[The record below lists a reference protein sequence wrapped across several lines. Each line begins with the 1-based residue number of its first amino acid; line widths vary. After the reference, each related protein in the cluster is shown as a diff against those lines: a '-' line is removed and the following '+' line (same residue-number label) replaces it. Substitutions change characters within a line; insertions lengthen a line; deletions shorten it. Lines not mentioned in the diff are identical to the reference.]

1 MGKDVSVT
9 VRREMSSKKVES
21 ALENFL
27 TPSTWPDWNRNADAM
42 VATKAETLD
51 EGDYIATHQI
61 IKGSLIEVRWRVA
74 NIRKGDGFAE
84 ITFDTD
90 GMSRNERPIGKG
102 LKDLKICITFLYE
115 NDGGIEIHSSC
126 TISSLMLIFAS
137 KIREYLNRQAN
148 DLLDDL
154 NKSN

>member
-1 MGKDVSVT
+1 MGKDISVT
-9 VRREMSSKKVES
+9 VRREMSAGDVEE
-21 ALENFL
+21 ALQKFL

-42 VATKAETLD
+42 VATKAESLD

-61 IKGSLIEVRWRVA
+61 IKGSLIEVRWRVTD
-74 NIRKGDGFAE
+74 IRKGDGFAE

-102 LKDLKICITFLYE
+102 LKDLKICITFLSE

-126 TISSLMLIFAS
+126 TISSLMLIFAN

-154 NKSN
+154 EKSN

>member
-1 MGKDVSVT
+1 MGKDISVT
-9 VRREMSSKKVES
+9 VRREMSAGDVEK
-21 ALENFL
+21 ALQKFL

-42 VATKAETLD
+42 VATKADSLD

-61 IKGSLIEVRWRVA
+61 IKGSLIEVRWRVTD
-74 NIRKGDGFAE
+74 IRKGDGFAE

-102 LKDLKICITFLYE
+102 LKDLKICITFLSE

-126 TISSLMLIFAS
+126 TIYSLMLIFAN

-154 NKSN
+154 EKSN

>member
-1 MGKDVSVT
+1 MGKDISVT
-9 VRREMSSKKVES
+9 VRREMSAGDVEE
-21 ALENFL
+21 ALQKFL

-42 VATKAETLD
+42 VATKAESLD

-61 IKGSLIEVRWRVA
+61 IKGSLIEVRWRVTD
-74 NIRKGDGFAE
+74 IRKGDGFAE

-102 LKDLKICITFLYE
+102 LKDLKICITFLSE
-115 NDGGIEIHSSC
+115 TDGGIEIHSSC
-126 TISSLMLIFAS
+126 TISSLMLIFAN

-154 NKSN
+154 EKSN